1 MHERELSGGPA
12 MSSRPREL
20 VLSSWRRSLAAGV
33 APGQSGAPIR
43 LTGARLEE
51 ARDRSR
57 LKPAVST
64 IRSTLS
70 TLDEDARQIVAI
82 GDARATLLWVTGD
95 AATCERALAM
105 HFQDGASWSEQDAGT
120 NALGTAIAVDHAVQ
134 IFSAEHLVEAVHPW
148 TCSAAPIRDPVTR
161 SVLGV
166 VDVTAALQSNHPH
179 MLSVAA
185 LAAQA
190 AESALALRYMEEI
203 GKLRQRW
210 EAATGGRRTPSLLI
224 DAHGRVI
231 ASQDAGEVPTRLQA
245 PDGEHTVLL
254 PDGRRAECQ
263 ALGDAGTILWLRRR
277 PRPRSRRLR
286 LRLLGRP
293 ASAQFGSV
301 RSERALRSLELLA
314 VLAMSPQGMTT
325 EQLALAVYGEHG
337 KAVTIRAQIHRLRSY
352 LGDGA
357 LATHPYRL
365 IIPVDGDWLAVRRL
379 VAEGRPAEALRLYQG
394 PLLADSDAPAIVE
407 ARGLLEES
415 LRRSVLTTANPDLLQ
430 RWLEHPGGADDLSA
444 ARALIAALPCG
455 DPRRAAAT
463 ARAAAIARR
472 MSLNTP

>member
-1 MHERELSGGPA
+1 M
-12 MSSRPREL
+12 
-20 VLSSWRRSLAAGV
+20 
-33 APGQSGAPIR
+33 
-43 LTGARLEE
+43 
-51 ARDRSR
+51 
-57 LKPAVST
+57 

-82 GDARATLLWVTGD
+82 GDAKATLLWVTGD

-105 HFQDGASWSEQDAGT
+105 RFQDGASWSEQDAGT
-120 NALGTAIAVDHAVQ
+120 NALGTAIAVDHPVQ

-148 TCSAAPIRDPVTR
+148 TCSAAPIRDPATG

-190 AESALALRYMEEI
+190 AESALALRYMEVV

-210 EAATGGRRTPSLLI
+210 EAAIGGRRTPSVLI
-224 DAHGRVI
+224 DTHGRVI
-231 ASQDAGEVPTRLQA
+231 ASQDAGEVPARLHA
-245 PDGEHTVLL
+245 PGGGHTVL
-254 PDGRRAECQ
+254 PDGRQAECQ

-293 ASAQFGSV
+293 ASAQFGSG

-314 VLAMSPQGMTT
+314 VLAMNPQGVTT
-325 EQLALAVYGEHG
+325 EQLALALYGERG
-337 KAVTIRAQIHRLRSY
+337 IAVTIRAQIHRLRGY

-365 IIPVDGDWLAVRRL
+365 TVPVDGDWLAVRRL
-379 VAEGRPAEALRLYQG
+379 VAEGRPEEALRLYQG
-394 PLLADSDAPAIVE
+394 PLLADSDAPEIVE

-415 LRRSVLTTANPDLLQ
+415 LRRSVLTTANPDLLW
-430 RWLEHPGGADDLSA
+430 RWLQQPGGADDLAA

-463 ARAAAIARR
+463 ATAAAIAKR
-472 MSLNTP
+472 MSISTR